1 MDYKKVM
8 GYSKKTTKKVVVE
21 QTKTKQN
28 KVLNSIKEE
37 FGYDTIKQPL
47 KEVGASYQHQ
57 DYMKKINKAEE
68 NLHKFVQEYKN
79 FLMSQGHKKEAMEFS
94 SKYVGFIGKFTNWMK
109 TKWKRLVMKMI

>member
-1 MDYKKVM
+1 VDYKKVM
-8 GYSKKTTKKVVVE
+8 GYGIKSKKKKVVLKE
-21 QTKTKQN
+21 KNKDN

-37 FGYDTIKQPL
+37 FGYDAMRQPL

-57 DYMKKINKAEE
+57 DYMKKISKAEE

-109 TKWKRLVMKMI
+109 TKWKRLVMKLI